1 MCTSANEELGT
12 LAKNNPLTVQAMII
26 DSVLEASQTGTRV
39 NQIFCDIVGNREEPH
54 DATSKGTNMLINVGC
69 RECSIAR
76 NVLSSVF
83 LVDGWNA
90 VQEVCQHGTAEQ
102 CEVYAKM
109 VEFNVARSAVSR
121 HPSPAPV
128 VGFLRRRR

>member
-1 MCTSANEELGT
+1 
-12 LAKNNPLTVQAMII
+12 MII
-26 DSVLEASQTGTRV
+26 DSVLEVSQTGTRV
-39 NQIFCDIVGNREEPH
+39 NQIFCDIGGIREEPH

-83 LVDGWNA
+83 VVDGWNV
-90 VQEVCQHGTAEQ
+90 VQEVCLHATAEQ

-109 VEFNVARSAVSR
+109 V
-121 HPSPAPV
+121 SPAAQSAPAPIASSRRC
-128 VGFLRRRR
+128 LLHRRREGPPWQ